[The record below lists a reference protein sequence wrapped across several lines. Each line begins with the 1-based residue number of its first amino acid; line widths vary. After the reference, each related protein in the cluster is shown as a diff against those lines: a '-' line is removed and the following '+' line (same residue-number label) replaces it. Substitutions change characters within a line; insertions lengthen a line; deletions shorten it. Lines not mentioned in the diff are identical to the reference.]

1 MSFQVDAEMGEWL
14 ECIQEYKGLTSMEA
28 RKPIFES
35 GNSPLAWNMDAN
47 ENPYSSSASFAA
59 TSYHY
64 FS

>member
-1 MSFQVDAEMGEWL
+1 MSFEVDPETVEWL
-14 ECIQEYKGLTSMEA
+14 ECIQEYKGLTPMEA

-35 GNSPLAWNMDAN
+35 GNSPLAWNIDGT

-59 TSYHY
+59 TSNH